1 MELKRAAGVLLHPTS
16 LPGPYGIGDLGL
28 AARRFLDFLTEAG
41 QSLWQVLPL
50 GPTGYADSPY
60 APFSAFAGNP
70 LLISLEALAAEGDL
84 DPRRLEPPPDF
95 PSERVDYAAVLRW
108 KPPLLEEAARNF
120 LRRRGKRREAFEAFR
135 RQEAHWLA
143 EYALFMSIKEHFDR
157 RAQGEGADGSLWH
170 SYWPEELALREPAAL
185 ERWKTE
191 RAEELAILETIQ
203 FFFDEQ
209 WQALRRYARERGI
222 AIIGDIPIFV
232 APDSADVWS
241 NRELFHLDVRGRPT
255 VVAGVP
261 PDYFSAGG
269 QLWGNPLFDWTAMAA
284 RGYRWWIERVRS
296 GLKRL
301 DYLRI
306 DHFRGF
312 QAYWEVPAG
321 SPTAAYGR
329 WVPGPDAA
337 LFETLRA
344 ELGELPILAEDLG
357 VITPEVERLRDR
369 YGFPGMKIL
378 QFAFDTRE
386 AGAEGAANKFLPH
399 NHPRNAVVYTGTH
412 DNDTTLGWYR
422 RRTPEERAQVLRYLA
437 LGEDDREPP
446 PGSVVWGFIRL
457 ALASVASF
465 AILPLQ
471 DLLGLGSEARMNT
484 PSTLSGN
491 WAFRCRQEQLTAELA
506 ARLAALTRL
515 YGRFPPKKV

>member
-1 MELKRAAGVLLHPTS
+1 MALKRAAGVLLHPTS
-16 LPGPYGIGDLGL
+16 LPGPYGIGDLGPS
-28 AARRFLDFLTEAG
+28 ARRFLDFLAEAG

-70 LLISLEALAAEGDL
+70 LLISVEALAAEGDL
-84 DPRRLEPPPDF
+84 DPRRLAPLAALPP
-95 PSERVDYAAVLRW
+95 ERVDYASVLRW
-108 KPPLLEEAARNF
+108 KLPLLEEAARNF
-120 LRRRGKRREAFEAFR
+120 LRRRDGGRREAFEAFR
-135 RQEAHWLA
+135 REEAHWLP
-143 EYALFMSIKEHFDR
+143 EYVLFMSIKEHHDR
-157 RAQGEGADGSLWH
+157 RARAEGAECSLWH
-170 SYWPEELALREPAAL
+170 SYWPEALALREPAAL
-185 ERWKTE
+185 ERWKAE
-191 RAEELAILETIQ
+191 RAEELAILEAVQ

-241 NRELFHLDVRGRPT
+241 NRELFHLDARGRPT

-269 QLWGNPLFDWTAMAA
+269 QLWGNPLFDWTAMAG
-284 RGYRWWIERVRS
+284 RGYGWWIARVRS
-296 GLKRL
+296 GLKRI

-312 QAYWEVPAG
+312 EACWQVPAG
-321 SPTAAYGR
+321 SLTAAGGQ
-329 WVPGPDAA
+329 WVPGPGAA
-337 LFETLRA
+337 LFEALQA

-386 AGAEGAANKFLPH
+386 AGAEGAGNKFLPH
-399 NHPRNAVVYTGTH
+399 NHPRNAVAYTGTH

-422 RRTPEERAQVLRYLA
+422 QRTPEERRQVHHYLA
-437 LGEDDREPP
+437 LAEDGREPSP
-446 PGSVVWGFIRL
+446 RSVVWGFIRL

-465 AILPLQ
+465 AIVPLQ
-471 DLLGLGSEARMNT
+471 DLLCLGSEARMNT

-491 WAFRCRQEQLTAELA
+491 WVFRYREEQLTGDLA
-506 ARLAALTRL
+506 GRLAALTRL
-515 YGRFPPKKV
+515 YGR

>member
-1 MELKRAAGVLLHPTS
+1 MGLKRAAGVLLHPTS
-16 LPGPYGIGDLGL
+16 LPGPYGIGDLGP
-28 AARRFLDFLTEAG
+28 AARRFLDFLAQAG

-70 LLISLEALAAEGDL
+70 LLISLEALAADGDL
-84 DPRRLEPPPDF
+84 DPRRLAPPPAF
-95 PSERVDYAAVLRW
+95 PPGRVDYAAVLRW
-108 KPPLLEEAARNF
+108 KLPLLAEAARTF
-120 LRRRGKRREAFEAFR
+120 LRRRDKRREAFEAFR
-135 RQEAHWLA
+135 REEAHWLP
-143 EYALFMSIKEHFDR
+143 EYVLFMSIKEHFDR
-157 RAQGEGADGSLWH
+157 RARAEGASSSLWH
-170 SYWPEELALREPAAL
+170 SYWPQALASRQPTTL
-185 ERWKTE
+185 ERWKAE
-191 RAEELAILETIQ
+191 RAEELAILEAIQ
-203 FFFDEQ
+203 YFFHEQ
-209 WQALRRYARERGI
+209 WQALRHDARERRI
-222 AIIGDIPIFV
+222 DIIGDIPIFV
-232 APDSADVWS
+232 APDSADVWA
-241 NRELFHLDVRGRPT
+241 NRELFHLDARGRPA

-284 RGYRWWIERVRS
+284 QGYRWWIERVRS
-296 GLKRL
+296 GLRRL

-312 QAYWEVPAG
+312 EAYWEVPAG
-321 SPTAAYGR
+321 SPDAAHGR
-329 WVPGPDAA
+329 WAPGPGAA
-337 LFETLRA
+337 LFEALRS

-378 QFAFDTRE
+378 QFAFDSRE
-386 AGAEGAANKFLPH
+386 AGAEGAGNKFLPH

-422 RRTPEERAQVLRYLA
+422 QRTPEERRQVHRYLG
-437 LGEDDREPP
+437 LGEDGREPSP
-446 PGSVVWGFIRL
+446 ESVVWGFIRL

-465 AILPLQ
+465 AIVPLQ
-471 DLLGLGSEARMNT
+471 DLLCLGSEARMNT

-491 WAFRCRQEQLTAELA
+491 WAFRYREEQLTGELA
-506 ARLAALTRL
+506 ERLASLTRL
-515 YGRFPPKKV
+515 FGR